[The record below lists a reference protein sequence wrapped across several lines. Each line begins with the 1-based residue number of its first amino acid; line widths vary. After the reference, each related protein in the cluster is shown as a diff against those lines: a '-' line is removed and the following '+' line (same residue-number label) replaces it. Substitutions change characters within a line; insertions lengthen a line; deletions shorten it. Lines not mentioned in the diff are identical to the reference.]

1 MQLSF
6 IYLILVITN
15 IYKVMIHFY
24 FDEEK
29 LTSIIEQAVSRAFA
43 ANTNFNREPAQ
54 ERKTMHSMLELSEF
68 IGCSTVTAQKL
79 KNEGCIPYRQIG
91 RKVLFDSFDVL
102 KAMEQ
107 VKKKNR
113 K

>member
-1 MQLSF
+1 
-6 IYLILVITN
+6 LVITN
-15 IYKVMIHFY
+15 KYKVMIHFY

-29 LTSIIEQAVSRAFA
+29 LAAIVEQAVNRAFA

-79 KNEGCIPYRQIG
+79 KNEGRIPYRQIG

>member
-1 MQLSF
+1 
-6 IYLILVITN
+6 
-15 IYKVMIHFY
+15 MIHFY

-29 LTSIIEQAVSRAFA
+29 LTAIIEQAVNRAFA

-79 KNEGCIPYRQIG
+79 KNEGRIPYRQIG

>member
-1 MQLSF
+1 
-6 IYLILVITN
+6 
-15 IYKVMIHFY
+15 MIHFY

-29 LTSIIEQAVSRAFA
+29 LTAIIEQAVNRAFA

-79 KNEGCIPYRQIG
+79 KNEGRIPYRQVG
-91 RKVLFDSFDVL
+91 RKVLFDSFEIL

-107 VKKKNR
+107 GKKKSR